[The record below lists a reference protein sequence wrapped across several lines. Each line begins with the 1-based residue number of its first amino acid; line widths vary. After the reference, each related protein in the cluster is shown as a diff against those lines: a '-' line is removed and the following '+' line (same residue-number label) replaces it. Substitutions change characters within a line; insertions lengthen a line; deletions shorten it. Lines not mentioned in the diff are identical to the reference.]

1 MARGWT
7 NWRKVRRR
15 RIAGS
20 QVKWCRKW
28 FLAHVTETK
37 ILVTGPIVVVVVVV
51 VVDGVVVVV
60 VIIVVV
66 VVVLVL
72 GVVIVRLGDRH
83 HR

>member
-1 MARGWT
+1 MPRGWT
-7 NWRKVRRR
+7 NRRKVRRR

-51 VVDGVVVVV
+51 DGVVVVV